1 MLGRKENDMKFT
13 VWHAKNE
20 AMVRGLASEPKFP
33 EDYRRVAVVECK
45 DVDDVFRAT
54 NHIDSDWTKN
64 PEVVTMVAES
74 ARSTSVG
81 DVVEEFKPDGKKWLC
96 AMVGWKELS

>member
-1 MLGRKENDMKFT
+1 MKYI
-13 VWHAKNE
+13 VWHAKDE
-20 AMVRGLASEPKFP
+20 AMVRGLAAEPKFP
-33 EDYRRVAVVECK
+33 EDHNRVAIVECK

-54 NHIDSDWTKN
+54 NHIDSDLTKN
-64 PEVVTMVAES
+64 PEVVTLIAKS

-96 AMVGWKELS
+96 APVGWKEVA